1 MAGTSGRTAAR
12 PTVRSIVTRS
22 VTHSVGVKAASR
34 NRVLGF
40 YATGVYSMSGISTL
54 RLYLLRAGYL
64 YIAVGLATFELPA
77 LLHPENLS
85 RLDAVV
91 LSMLGA
97 FALLTVLGI
106 RYPLKMLP
114 LLFFEFVW
122 KSIWVVA
129 FGLPLLLS
137 GRLGPETTETLT
149 ACLMGVVLVPLVTP
163 WGYVL
168 KHYLRAP
175 GDRWG
180 TRVISR
186 TPKNR
191 QLRAENER

>member
-1 MAGTSGRTAAR
+1 
-12 PTVRSIVTRS
+12 
-22 VTHSVGVKAASR
+22 
-34 NRVLGF
+34 
-40 YATGVYSMSGISTL
+40 MSEVSTF

-64 YIAVGLATFELPA
+64 YIAVGLAIFELPG

-85 RLDAVV
+85 RLDSVV
-91 LSMLGA
+91 LSVLGA
-97 FALLTVLGI
+97 FALLAVLGI

-114 LLFFEFVW
+114 LLFFELFW
-122 KSIWVVA
+122 KSIWVLG

-149 ACLMGVVLVPLVTP
+149 GCLMGVVLVPLVTP

-168 KHYLRAP
+168 KHYLKAP

-180 TRVISR
+180 VIR
-186 TPKNR
+186 
-191 QLRAENER
+191 